1 MIGGKIQHTDI
12 LLDTN
17 KKVGLEINND
27 NTKYMF
33 MPCHQNAGKKV
44 KVKLSLCLI
53 KHHALKTYWGSGG
66 TAPRILDFGTRWCEW
81 SASSLGRFTPGKEP
95 LVSIG

>member
-33 MPCHQNAGKKV
+33 MPCHQNAGQNNN
-44 KVKLSLCLI
+44 I
-53 KHHALKTYWGSGG
+53 K
-66 TAPRILDFGTRWCEW
+66 TANKNVNVANTRNE
-81 SASSLGRFTPGKEP
+81 SNESK
-95 LVSIG
+95 